1 MFPPNHNFLKAW
13 LHNSIVFLNKVKQHL
28 GPIERGA
35 HQASYG
41 GVSEDL
47 AQKIQSRGYLYIKC
61 DGGVVTHHHSH
72 HKKKQI
78 KKKYF

>member
-41 GVSEDL
+41 GVAKTWL
-47 AQKIQSRGYLYIKC
+47 
-61 DGGVVTHHHSH
+61 
-72 HKKKQI
+72 
-78 KKKYF
+78 KKYKVGGTYISNVMGE